1 MVWGSK
7 TVICRLVRCFDSKF
21 LLSLPRPTG
30 FKQGKFSASQ
40 IHRYLWYRQAAK
52 ALGWR
57 NKQKFPTEIEDLLK
71 VRVWP
76 DGEVKRRDTQSA
88 IDRPNNTHKIDLGSG
103 NDRGGRRAL
112 GHVSRFGREWG
123 HATHTHITFG
133 ARKGS
138 SGEEQFKDH
147 DPGSTSVEELVSER
161 DSGGGFVFGSS
172 SGYLVRTASEV
183 KAWDGKGDSLCRDCR
198 RANSAFVDTC
208 TYCMERAGLCT
219 RAHDP
224 QADAHKCGCDPTIG
238 MEEDGQPNGREWNN
252 QCPETVNE
260 VSVGI
265 TLNVHVDENILEGF
279 NTLVG
284 IRPTIQPDIIPPR
297 LTCARQRLLELNT
310 AVAQEVPLKH
320 EDITTVDCLRL
331 NLHDTMDS
339 VFPSP
344 MRMELANR
352 PMSLNCRVGTL

>member
-1 MVWGSK
+1 MTLKAPLTAPTIPTRSTLEVETTEEGAELWDMYQDLAESGDMLRTRTSP
-7 TVICRLVRCFDSKF
+7 LVRRRGRRGRSNLKTMTRVPRAWRS
-21 LLSLPRPTG
+21 LSLNVIVEVDLSLEAVRDI
-30 FKQGKFSASQ
+30 QSAPPA
-40 IHRYLWYRQAAK
+40 RLRRGMAK
-52 ALGWR
+52 ATVSAETVEGQIPPSLTPAHFAWR
-57 NKQKFPTEIEDLLK
+57 GRGCARGCMTRKQMPTNAD
-71 VRVWP
+71 V
-76 DGEVKRRDTQSA
+76 TQA
-88 IDRPNNTHKIDLGSG
+88 
-103 NDRGGRRAL
+103 
-112 GHVSRFGREWG
+112 
-123 HATHTHITFG
+123 
-133 ARKGS
+133 
-138 SGEEQFKDH
+138 
-147 DPGSTSVEELVSER
+147 
-161 DSGGGFVFGSS
+161 
-172 SGYLVRTASEV
+172 
-183 KAWDGKGDSLCRDCR
+183 
-198 RANSAFVDTC
+198 
-208 TYCMERAGLCT
+208 
-219 RAHDP
+219 
-224 QADAHKCGCDPTIG
+224 PTIG

-320 EDITTVDCLRL
+320 EDITAVDCLRL

-352 PMSLNCRVGTL
+352 PVSLNCRIGTL